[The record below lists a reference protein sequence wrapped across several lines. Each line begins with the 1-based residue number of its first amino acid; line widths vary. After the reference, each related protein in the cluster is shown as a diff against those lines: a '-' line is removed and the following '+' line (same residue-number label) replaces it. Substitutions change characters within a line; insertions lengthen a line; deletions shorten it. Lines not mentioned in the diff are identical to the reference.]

1 MLLLR
6 NYVLRSEYVLPPPSH
21 LRGSSQPPHSLR
33 SSREQS
39 RAIILIAL
47 PVQFSPSVQDFCT
60 TQISVV
66 WESVQFIKRKQNKVG
81 EPSTLMDTVIRESS
95 NSNHKLLLFFL
106 LLFFFYQ
113 TKTTTCLTNTKLM
126 HFKNAER
133 FAKISFFHSYIKECL
148 PRWKIL
154 LQLGH
159 R

>member
-1 MLLLR
+1 MCWGANMSSPRLRTWEAARSRHTRCALL
-6 NYVLRSEYVLPPPSH
+6 E
-21 LRGSSQPPHSLR
+21 
-33 SSREQS
+33 SRVV
-39 RAIILIAL
+39 AIILIAL

-106 LLFFFYQ
+106 LLFFYQ
-113 TKTTTCLTNTKLM
+113 IKTTACLTNTKLM